1 MTPRTK
7 RDAFFMAV
15 AKSVADRGTCL
26 KLKVGCVLVSSDN
39 RIVATGYNS
48 SHRGSPHCEDIGCL
62 KENGHCI
69 RCLHSEEVAVL
80 NLDIKHNFLK
90 AYITAIPC
98 IHCYK
103 ILTGAGFETIKCLEY
118 YTTIKSVYKTLIGEI
133 GVPIITHV

>member
-1 MTPRTK
+1 MSRLE
-7 RDAFFMAV
+7 RDDFFMKV
-15 AKSVADRGTCL
+15 AHTVALRGTCPRL
-26 KLKVGCVLVSSDN
+26 KAGCVLVSVDN

-69 RCLHSEEVAVL
+69 RCLHSEEVAIL

-103 ILTGAGFETIKCLEY
+103 ILTGAGVETIKCLES
-118 YTTIKSVYKTLIGEI
+118 YTTINSVYKTLIGEI